1 MTTTETD
8 IETVRPAEREGRPWA
23 GMGAIVLTSVAAMTP
38 AFGTAALATPI
49 EHGLGVSATGFGLAL
64 SGFFAASALGSF
76 AAKRVAARLPVPVV
90 LTAAGAIALAAL
102 ALAAAA
108 GNLAVLAAALLVAGA
123 GNALVQPAAGRY
135 IGARV
140 PRGRLS
146 LATGMVSAALGAAPL
161 VPGLLAGFAAGPLGW
176 RAALLLGA
184 VLPVLAIPAAFLART
199 GRAAAVARPPA
210 ATGGGRPVGRVLV
223 LWTLAAGLATIGSN
237 AAASYFVQLGTHS
250 GLSTALAGLMQSL
263 AGVVAVA
270 VRLAAGGF
278 ADRAPRRNPALV
290 IAMMLSG
297 AAGLALVAAG
307 SPAAF
312 VAGALLA
319 VAGGWGWTGLL
330 LAAVM
335 RLLPGQGER
344 AGATVQ
350 IGLFGGAAVAPLAFG
365 AASSALGVP
374 ATVLIAALIVLAGAA
389 SMLAGTAALRREAP

>member
-1 MTTTETD
+1 MTTTEIE
-8 IETVRPAEREGRPWA
+8 IETARPAGSAGRPWA

-38 AFGTAALATPI
+38 AFGVAALATPV
-49 EHGLGVSATGFGLAL
+49 ERGLGVSATGFGLAL

-90 LTAAGAIALAAL
+90 LAAAGVLALAAL

-108 GNLAVLAAALLVAGA
+108 GNPAALAAALLVGGA

-176 RAALLLGA
+176 RTALLLGA
-184 VLPVLAIPAAFLART
+184 VLPAVAIPAAFLAGT
-199 GRAAAVARPPA
+199 GRAVPAPKRAADGAPRA
-210 ATGGGRPVGRVLV
+210 GRTLM
-223 LWTLAAGLATIGSN
+223 LWTVAAGLATIGSN
-237 AAASYFVQLGTHS
+237 AAASFFVQLGTHS
-250 GLSTALAGLMQSL
+250 GLSTGLAGLMQSL

-270 VRLAAGGF
+270 VRLAAGGL

-290 IAMMLSG
+290 TAMMLSG

-307 SPAAF
+307 GPAAF

-374 ATVLIAALIVLAGAA
+374 VTVLVAALIVLAGAA
-389 SMLAGTAALRREAP
+389 SMLAGTAALRRAAG

>member
-1 MTTTETD
+1 MTTTGID
-8 IETVRPAEREGRPWA
+8 IETIRPVERAGRPWA

-90 LTAAGAIALAAL
+90 LTAAGALALAAL

-108 GNLAVLAAALLVAGA
+108 GNLAVLALALLLAGA

-140 PRGRLS
+140 PQGRLS

-199 GRAAAVARPPA
+199 GPAAAVARPA
-210 ATGGGRPVGRVLV
+210 ATGGAAPVGRVLV
-223 LWTLAAGLATIGSN
+223 LWTVAAGLATIGSN
-237 AAASYFVQLGTHS
+237 AAASFFVQLGTHS

-290 IAMMLSG
+290 TAMMLSG

-389 SMLAGTAALRREAP
+389 SMLAGTAALRREAR